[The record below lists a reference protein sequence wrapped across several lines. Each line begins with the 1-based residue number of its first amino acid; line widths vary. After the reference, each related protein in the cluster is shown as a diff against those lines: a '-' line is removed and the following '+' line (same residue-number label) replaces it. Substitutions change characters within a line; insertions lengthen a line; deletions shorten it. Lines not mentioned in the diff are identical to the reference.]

1 MKSVI
6 IASLIA
12 SAAAFAP
19 AQQSARTSVAT
30 NMAFED
36 ELGVQA
42 PLGFFDPLGL
52 LSSGD
57 EATFNRLRYVEI
69 KHGRVA
75 QLAFLGYLVTAAGVR
90 LPGNINLSGTKFAD
104 IPDGFPALAAIGGAG
119 IAQIV
124 GYVGMLELLWVQDPD
139 SFPGVSCHTH
149 LRSSLRSCW
158 TSLTSLCLSRRHSG
172 LWWVHGPRWIPR

>member
-36 ELGVQA
+36 ELGVQP

-57 EATFNRLRYVEI
+57 EAIFNRLRYVEI
-69 KHGRVA
+69 KHGRVS
-75 QLAFLGYLVTAAGVR
+75 QLAFLGYLVTAAGFR
-90 LPGNINLSGTKFAD
+90 LPGDINLSGTKFAD
-104 IPDGFPALAAIGGAG
+104 IPDGYPAIAAIGGAG

-124 GYVGMLELLWVQDPD
+124 GFVGMLELLWVQDPD
-139 SFPGVSCHTH
+139 SFPGVS
-149 LRSSLRSCW
+149 
-158 TSLTSLCLSRRHSG
+158 
-172 LWWVHGPRWIPR
+172 